1 MSEPAWPVLTALPHT
16 IAVLLC
22 GALQA
27 EGLRAQLERD
37 ALGVVY
43 GLSTGGHA
51 TRVLVH
57 PDDARNAHRLVAEL
71 ETPV

>member
-1 MSEPAWPVLTALPHT
+1 MIAPGWPVLTALPHT

-27 EGLRAQLERD
+27 EGLRAELERD

-43 GLSTGGHA
+43 GLNSGGHA

-57 PDDARNAHRLVAEL
+57 PDDARDAHRMLIEL

>member
-1 MSEPAWPVLTALPHT
+1 MTDAEWQVLTALPHT

-22 GALQA
+22 GALRA
-27 EGLRAQLERD
+27 EGLRAELERD

-43 GLSTGGHA
+43 GLNSGGHA

-57 PDDARNAHRLVAEL
+57 PDDARPAFELLAEL